1 MATTLTPLAEGFAY
15 LECPR
20 WHDGRLWLSDFY
32 AYRVLSLTGADDVR
46 TEAEVSQQPSGLGW
60 LPDGRLLVVSM
71 RDRRILRR
79 ERDGTLV
86 EHADLSAL
94 APFHLNDMLVDDTG
108 RAYVGDFGFDLMAGA
123 PITPTGIIVV
133 EPDGAARVAARD
145 LLFPNGMVLSPDG
158 ADLVVAETF
167 GQRLTAL
174 ARGTDGTLGAR
185 RTWVAFGEAPSTTDV
200 GEALSTA
207 SAGPDGIAA
216 AGDGTIWVADALFHR
231 LLHVAEGG
239 TILEEIS
246 TGELGVYAV
255 AVGGPDGRTLYAC
268 AAPSFAEHERRG
280 TREGVLLVGE
290 P

>member
-1 MATTLTPLAEGFAY
+1 MATTLTPLAEGFSF

-32 AYRVLSLTGADDVR
+32 AYRVLSLTGPDDVR
-46 TEAEVSQQPSGLGW
+46 TEAEVPQQPSGLGW

-71 RDRRILRR
+71 RDRRVLRR
-79 ERDGTLV
+79 EHDGTLV

-94 APFHLNDMLVDDTG
+94 APFHLNDMLVDDEG
-108 RAYVGDFGFDLMAGA
+108 RAYVGDFGFDLMTGA
-123 PITPTGIIVV
+123 PIAPTGLVVV
-133 EPDGAARVAARD
+133 EPDGTARVGARD

-158 ADLVVAETF
+158 GELVVAETF
-167 GQRLTAL
+167 GQRLTAFPRD
-174 ARGTDGTLGAR
+174 AAGSLGAP
-185 RTWVAFGEAPSTTDV
+185 RTWAAFGDAPTTTDV
-200 GEALSTA
+200 GEALATA

-239 TILEEIS
+239 SVLEEVS
-246 TGELGVYAV
+246 TGDLGVYAV

-280 TREGVLLVGE
+280 TREGVLLAGDV
-290 P
+290 